1 MLVETKTIR
10 DVSNNAFIIVA
21 VAEKLMEDFRPPFY
35 GPDGQICEMFKAPM
49 QIIYPKM
56 VGANYNFQAHARKR
70 LEQDRRDWMK
80 RNKWE
85 IARRIAEELS
95 KC

>member
-1 MLVETKTIR
+1 MLVETKTVR
-10 DVSNNAFIIVA
+10 SYLDEAFIVVA
-21 VAEKLMEDFRPPFY
+21 TAQRLMEDFRPPIY

-49 QIIYPKM
+49 QIVYPKM
-56 VGANYNFQAHARKR
+56 ESANYNFQVHARKR
-70 LEQDRRDWMK
+70 LEQARRDWMK
-80 RNKWE
+80 RSKWE